1 MFYKQWSLN
10 RRDNLILE
18 ESERQF
24 FMFHSDSLHI
34 SVTALLAGLSPDL
47 YYKPPSSSSCRLSH
61 GRLCFCLPTQ
71 CWQHQHTVQY
81 HQDWSPLKS
90 CKPRIL

>member
-24 FMFHSDSLHI
+24 FMFHSDSLRI

-47 YYKPPSSSSCRLSH
+47 YYKPPSSSSCRLRHAAS
-61 GRLCFCLPTQ
+61 GTARRVSAYRVRAGNISTESSTTKIGLL
-71 CWQHQHTVQY
+71 
-81 HQDWSPLKS
+81 
-90 CKPRIL
+90 